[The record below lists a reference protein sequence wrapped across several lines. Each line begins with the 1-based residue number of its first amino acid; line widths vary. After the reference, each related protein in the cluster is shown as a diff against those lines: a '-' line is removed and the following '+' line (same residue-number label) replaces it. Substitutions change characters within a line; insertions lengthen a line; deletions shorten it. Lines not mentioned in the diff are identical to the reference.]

1 MRRPRG
7 FTLLEVIV
15 AMAIAATAL
24 VALFGAAGATSRN
37 ATVLRDRTYGQLVAS
52 NQLAELRARRAWPA
66 TGVLQGSSDIAGR
79 TWAWRAQ
86 VSATD
91 DAAIRRID
99 FSVSAEDGTTAAT
112 LIGFLGRPGG
122 G

>member
-1 MRRPRG
+1 MRRSAG

-15 AMAIAATAL
+15 ATAIAATAL
-24 VALFGAAGATSRN
+24 LALYGAAGATSRN
-37 ATVLRDRTYGQLVAS
+37 AAVLRDRTYGQLVAS

-66 TGVLQGSSDIAGR
+66 AGTLHGTSDIAGR
-79 TWAWRAQ
+79 RWAWRAQ

-91 DAAIRRID
+91 DAAIRRVD
-99 FSVSAEDGTTAAT
+99 FSVAAEDGTTAAT

>member
-1 MRRPRG
+1 MTQARG

-15 AMAIAATAL
+15 ATAIAATAL
-24 VALFGAAGATSRN
+24 LALYGAAGATSRN
-37 ATVLRDRTYGQLVAS
+37 AAVLRDRTYGQLVAS
-52 NQLAELRARRAWPA
+52 NRLAELRARRAWPA
-66 TGVLQGSSDIAGR
+66 TGTLQGTSDMAGR
-79 TWAWRAQ
+79 RWTWRAQ
-86 VSATD
+86 VLTTD
-91 DAAIRRID
+91 DAAIRRVD

>member
-1 MRRPRG
+1 MKRSRG

-24 VALFGAAGATSRN
+24 LALYGAAGATSRN
-37 ATVLRDRTYGQLVAS
+37 AAVLRDRTYGQLVAS
-52 NQLAELRARRAWPA
+52 NQLAEMRARRAWPA
-66 TGVLQGSSDIAGR
+66 TGLLTGDSAIAGR
-79 TWAWRAQ
+79 RWTWRAQ
-86 VSATD
+86 ISATD

-99 FSVSAEDGTTAAT
+99 FSVTAEDGSTAAT